1 MFLDMSVHHL
11 DVTTSE
17 HKPLWIALEG
27 MDSSYQKPFYFEQ
40 MWMTDMG
47 CSEKIEAIWSER
59 STDPWDTRVIKKIE
73 KCGKELSWWSK
84 KCFGNVPKELDK
96 KNKAIEGGKTG
107 SSSDCRFKPYEILGK

>member
-47 CSEKIEAIWSER
+47 CSEKFR
-59 STDPWDTRVIKKIE
+59 Q
-73 KCGKELSWWSK
+73 
-84 KCFGNVPKELDK
+84 FGVRGLL
-96 KNKAIEGGKTG
+96 IRGIQG
-107 SSSDCRFKPYEILGK
+107 

>member
-11 DVTTSE
+11 GVTTSE

-59 STDPWDTRVIKKIE
+59 SIDPWDTRVIKKIE

-84 KCFGNVPKELDK
+84 KCFGNVPKELEK
-96 KNKAIEGGKTG
+96 KK
-107 SSSDCRFKPYEILGK
+107 